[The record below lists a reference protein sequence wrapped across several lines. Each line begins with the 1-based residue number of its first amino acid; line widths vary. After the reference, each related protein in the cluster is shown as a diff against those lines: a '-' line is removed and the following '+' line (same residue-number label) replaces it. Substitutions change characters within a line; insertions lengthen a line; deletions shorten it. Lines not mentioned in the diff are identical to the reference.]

1 MNETNIN
8 KEAIDNLTEY
18 LLEIKKQ
25 NLMKICS
32 HYGIKNEPKN
42 SKLDIVNKLYDFM
55 KENNINHNEVLELL
69 DRKSVNN
76 ENENNENNVG
86 SINYRD
92 KIFKELSDQA
102 RRMVIINV
110 KPRDEKDILSKKQI
124 EFVSACN
131 NIINIARLVPFY
143 IDVEVPYAIYLVM
156 KEARI
161 PNIFKE
167 TQHTPSVEGGPE
179 QYFNIMPKYDI
190 TMFEKEDYIKYRQ
203 HSNN

>member
-1 MNETNIN
+1 MNDININ
-8 KEAIDNLTEY
+8 KEVIDNLTEY

-32 HYGIKNEPKN
+32 HYGIKNDPKK
-42 SKLDIVNKLYDFM
+42 SKLDIVNSLYDFM
-55 KENNINHNEVLELL
+55 KENNVNYNDVLELL
-69 DRKSVNN
+69 DRKSINN
-76 ENENNENNVG
+76 ENENNENHIG

-110 KPRDEKDILSKKQI
+110 KPRDERDILSKKQI
-124 EFVSACN
+124 EFISACN

-143 IDVEVPYAIYLVM
+143 IDVEVPYAIYVVM
-156 KEARI
+156 KEAMI

-167 TQHTPSVEGGPE
+167 IKHTPSVEGGNE
-179 QYFNIMPKYDI
+179 QYFNMIPKYDI
-190 TMFEKEDYIKYRQ
+190 TMFEKEEYIKYKR
-203 HSNN
+203 HSIN

>member
-1 MNETNIN
+1 MNNLN
-8 KEAIDNLTEY
+8 KETTDSLTEY

-25 NLMKICS
+25 SLMKLFS
-32 HYGIKNEPKN
+32 HYGIKNDPKK
-42 SKLDIVNKLYDFM
+42 SKLDMVNTLYDFM
-55 KENNINHNEVLELL
+55 KENNINYNEVLELL
-69 DRKSVNN
+69 DVKSVSS
-76 ENENNENNVG
+76 ESDDKVHEG

-92 KIFKELSDQA
+92 KVFKELSDQA

-110 KPRDEKDILSKKQI
+110 KPRDERDILSKKQI
-124 EFVSACN
+124 EFVSSCN

-143 IDVEVPYAIYLVM
+143 IDVEVPYAIYVVM

-167 TQHTPSVEGGPE
+167 TEKTPSVEGGNE

-190 TMFEKEDYIKYRQ
+190 TMFEKDDYLKYKL
-203 HSNN
+203 HSN